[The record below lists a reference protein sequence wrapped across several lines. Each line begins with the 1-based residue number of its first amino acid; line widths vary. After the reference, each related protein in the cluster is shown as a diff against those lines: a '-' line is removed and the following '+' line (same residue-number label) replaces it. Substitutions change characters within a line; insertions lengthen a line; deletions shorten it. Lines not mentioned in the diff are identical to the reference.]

1 MPKVTTKFPGTSQYE
16 GKKYLSKIF
25 HNSDQ
30 TYVNKKATLN
40 LSPKMQSFL
49 LKKWFQKCY

>member
-16 GKKYLSKIF
+16 DKNYLTKIF
-25 HNSDQ
+25 HNSGQ

-40 LSPKMQSFL
+40 LLPQMQSFL
-49 LKKWFQKCY
+49 LKKWLQKCY

>member
-16 GKKYLSKIF
+16 DKNYLTKIF
-25 HNSDQ
+25 HNSGQ

-40 LSPKMQSFL
+40 LSPQMQSFL
-49 LKKWFQKCY
+49 LKKWLQKCY